1 MQKSRH
7 SVRLGLVLI
16 FSWRQSEQLDDLLG
30 SFALRFKIVT
40 RCYVLSVNQ
49 QMYIC
54 PQKVEAELKNIE
66 SVPINLYFFS
76 SLF

>member
-7 SVRLGLVLI
+7 SVRLGLVFI

-30 SFALRFKIVT
+30 SFALRFKIAT
-40 RCYVLSVNQ
+40 RCCVLSVNQ
-49 QMYIC
+49 QMYIR
-54 PQKVEAELKNIE
+54 PRKVEAELKNIE